1 MPFKRI
7 LAAIDFSEPI
17 TEKVI
22 KTSVELASSLKAELY
37 IMNVVEKEIPML
49 MARGFIV
56 PSADVKVIE
65 KVIDRVTEEA
75 KRRLNQMA
83 NELAQKHSISVVPVV
98 EMGMPFERIIKKAE
112 ELEVDLIVVGSHGK
126 TGIEKLLLGSVSEKV
141 ARKAETNVLIVRA
154 DKD

>member
-83 NELAQKHSISVVPVV
+83 NELAQKHSISVVSVV